1 MSIAFL
7 GLGKMGTPIARH
19 LLQRNPDLT
28 VWTRTA
34 SHADPLRQHGTKIA
48 ATPAEAVSHADVVF
62 SMFLDDAAYESVFF
76 QDKLFDALHRGAIHV
91 CLSTLS
97 VAMSRRLTSE
107 HGARGQH
114 FVAAPVFGRPHVAE
128 AAKLWTAVGGAR
140 EPVER
145 VRPLLESFS
154 RGISV
159 VSEHPWSAHALKLGG
174 NFLITA
180 MIAALTESFL
190 FAEALEIEP
199 EVFLETANSALFQSP
214 FYELYGKIMLHPPE
228 TPGATMAVGEKDL
241 RLFRE
246 AAQAGQVNTPLADLF
261 MATFHR
267 AFEAGMK
274 DADWAGGY
282 YRLERGLEAPSRQ

>member
-7 GLGKMGTPIARH
+7 GLGKMGVPIARH
-19 LLQRNPDLT
+19 LLQRDPELT

-34 SHADPLRQHGTKIA
+34 SNAERLRQQGAKSAVTA
-48 ATPAEAVSHADVVF
+48 AEAVSKADVVF
-62 SMFLDDAAYESVFF
+62 SMFLDDATYESVLF
-76 QDKLFDALHRGAIHV
+76 DSKLFDALQRGAIHV

-97 VAMSRRLTSE
+97 VPMSRRLTSE
-107 HGARGQH
+107 HAACGQH

-128 AAKLWTAVGGAR
+128 AAKLWIAVGGAK

-145 VRPLLESFS
+145 VRPLLETFS
-154 RGISV
+154 RGITV

-190 FAEALEIEP
+190 FAEALEIDP
-199 EVFLETANSALFQSP
+199 EVFPETANTALFQSP
-214 FYELYGKIMLHPPE
+214 FYELYGKIMLHPPG

-246 AAQAGQVNTPLADLF
+246 AAQTGRVNTPLADLF

-274 DADWAGGY
+274 DADWAAGY
-282 YRLERGLEAPSRQ
+282 YRLERGLEAPAQ

>member
-1 MSIAFL
+1 MKIAFL
-7 GLGKMGTPIARH
+7 GLGKMGTPIAGH
-19 LLQRNPDLT
+19 LLQQRHDLT

-34 SHADPLRQHGTKIA
+34 SHADPLRQHGAKVAGSA
-48 ATPAEAVSHADVVF
+48 ADAVAAAEIVF
-62 SMFLDDAAYESVFF
+62 SMLLDDAAYESVFF
-76 QDKLFDALHRGAIHV
+76 DGKLFDALQRGTIHV

-107 HGARGQH
+107 HTARGQH

-128 AAKLWTAVGGAR
+128 AAKLWTAFGGAR
-140 EPVER
+140 EPVDR

-154 RGISV
+154 RGITV

-246 AAQAGQVNTPLADLF
+246 AAHAGQVKTPLADLF

-267 AFEAGMK
+267 AFEVGMK

-282 YRLERGLEAPSRQ
+282 YRLERGVESQAK